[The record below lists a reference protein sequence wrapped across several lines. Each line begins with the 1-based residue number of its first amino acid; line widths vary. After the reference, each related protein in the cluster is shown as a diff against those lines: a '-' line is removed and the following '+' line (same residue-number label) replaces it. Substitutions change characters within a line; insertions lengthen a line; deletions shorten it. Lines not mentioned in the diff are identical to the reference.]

1 MNKTLLAVLA
11 LLPLALAAC
20 DASSSSDFR
29 YNEVVTP
36 AFLHNVQRI
45 DRDMRRLSKGDFD
58 SGGAVAA
65 TRAVESPAGHIAEL
79 EHDLNQVQ
87 QLPHGEDAGRYASSL
102 SRYYERQIGYYQQLR
117 RYAESS
123 DKARKEALAQE
134 LDDAYQAL
142 RVLPDQVLAA
152 QKQFVERADLPH

>member
-1 MNKTLLAVLA
+1 MNKTLLA
-11 LLPLALAAC
+11 LLMPLTLAAC
-20 DASSSSDFR
+20 GGSSSDSQ
-29 YNEVVTP
+29 YNELVTP

-45 DRDMRRLSKGDFD
+45 DRDMESLVNGDFD
-58 SGGAVAA
+58 AGQDASAA
-65 TRAVESPAGHIAEL
+65 RRVENPASHIAEL

-87 QLPHGEDAGRYASSL
+87 QLRHSEDASRFASSL
-102 SRYYERQIGYYQQLR
+102 SRYYELQIGYYQQLK
-117 RYAESS
+117 RYAETA

-134 LDDAYQAL
+134 LNVAYQAL